1 MGIHRIIHKFASK
14 QKNILINLKTNGM
27 KLILGRL
34 LIALLLAAPASVA
47 GHVSSTFTPSKD
59 GTDPSNNSFS
69 YTLEFA
75 KIEDKIHGDNPEDR
89 PRKRDL
95 GSYDV
100 LPSAYITDAGLT
112 LKGTVTL
119 EGLQVRIENEEETVV
134 YSSIM
139 NIGRGEA
146 QVIPLSHLPHGNY
159 SLFLTIDEDEY
170 VATFALEE

>member
-1 MGIHRIIHKFASK
+1 MALPSF
-14 QKNILINLKTNGM
+14 
-27 KLILGRL
+27 
-34 LIALLLAAPASVA
+34 ALLQTVET
-47 GHVSSTFTPSKD
+47 VKTRTTPSFNFLMTSDDDIPTQLKFQLNWKED
-59 GTDPSNNSFS
+59 DDRG
-69 YTLEFA
+69 
-75 KIEDKIHGDNPEDR
+75 KIRKE
-89 PRKRDL
+89 KRDL

-119 EGLQVRIENEEETVV
+119 EGLQVRIENEEESIV